1 MLDNVISID
10 EGSARSITRTVST
23 LFLCTKHCTVLV
35 PDEEAKTVS
44 LNISFST
51 KIFITKFEIR
61 ETGLA
66 CSYGAQPSSFLDS
79 KRNRKYRNFFS
90 AIQTLYR
97 GGIPMVV

>member
-1 MLDNVISID
+1 MKAQLAPSH
-10 EGSARSITRTVST
+10 G
-23 LFLCTKHCTVLV
+23 LCRPYFCVQITVLV
-35 PDEEAKTVS
+35 PYEEAKTVS

-61 ETGLA
+61 ETVLA
-66 CSYGAQPSSFLDS
+66 CTYGAQPSSFLDS

-97 GGIPMVV
+97 GGTNGGVVMHKKV